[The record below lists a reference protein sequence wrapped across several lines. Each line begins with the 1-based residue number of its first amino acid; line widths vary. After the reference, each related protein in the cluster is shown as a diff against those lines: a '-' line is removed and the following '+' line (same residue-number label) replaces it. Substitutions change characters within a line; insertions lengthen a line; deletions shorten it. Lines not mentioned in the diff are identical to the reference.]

1 MLHYDQRRENDNS
14 SFLPQKEMFLYFP
27 KPDEI
32 CERISDPSPKLVR
45 NIFHV
50 RNFLEEEDKVID
62 TLKTLLKDYIDKT
75 KQTNKSKDL
84 FTLNKICDNREELLR
99 YLNYNN
105 YDAYQTLNM
114 LKLFANLLEKYRIK
128 SHVEFSEK
136 IGYVLNYGFIQCLGR
151 DKKYRPILWI
161 DFRKYDSKLIKQ
173 IENKDIIE
181 IFVYYIN
188 FVIEKMMLP
197 GQIEQF
203 NVIIQIDSM
212 DSSNFLNNFKDI
224 IFTIQM
230 YFPSRLHRLFVLTFK
245 NTIESSF
252 SLIENY
258 LLLYNKERMVIANR
272 KKYKSLF
279 KEISQDTL
287 KDFLEPL
294 LNSNHSSSTNDP
306 NEFNKNNAHAHLKG
320 KNDLYFPPKVNNNI
334 IFDNEDEKK
343 GLHMEIED
351 YLNFVKENEGFY
363 IFENKLF
370 ANNMNSNPYKSKE
383 FPEENHVTYEKID
396 TKHNTQEDKKR
407 KKSTNNRNESDLIR
421 LKIINSECNNNKEL
435 IKDAIRVDDEVI
447 PKACSGNKSSK
458 YEVGKAN
465 LTDGIQFIT
474 RTRSSNRTNQGTK
487 NSLSE
492 RENHYRR
499 NSMTHGS
506 WKKNLT
512 IKIYDNMDSTQNSN
526 IKLFV
531 HQSENLSTSQ
541 KRERHQSSNLVFE
554 NQGRGDT
561 CCKNLNNC
569 SIF

>member
-1 MLHYDQRRENDNS
+1 
-14 SFLPQKEMFLYFP
+14 
-27 KPDEI
+27 
-32 CERISDPSPKLVR
+32 
-45 NIFHV
+45 
-50 RNFLEEEDKVID
+50 
-62 TLKTLLKDYIDKT
+62 
-75 KQTNKSKDL
+75 
-84 FTLNKICDNREELLR
+84 
-99 YLNYNN
+99 
-105 YDAYQTLNM
+105 
-114 LKLFANLLEKYRIK
+114 
-128 SHVEFSEK
+128 
-136 IGYVLNYGFIQCLGR
+136 
-151 DKKYRPILWI
+151 
-161 DFRKYDSKLIKQ
+161 
-173 IENKDIIE
+173 
-181 IFVYYIN
+181 
-188 FVIEKMMLP
+188 
-197 GQIEQF
+197 
-203 NVIIQIDSM
+203 
-212 DSSNFLNNFKDI
+212 
-224 IFTIQM
+224 
-230 YFPSRLHRLFVLTFK
+230 
-245 NTIESSF
+245 
-252 SLIENY
+252 
-258 LLLYNKERMVIANR
+258 MVIANR